1 MVSGRHA
8 QRRSPRLPRNLVPI
22 ASALAVV
29 GVLVGGT
36 VTATLTRPTGRA
48 VAGPATAA
56 PISASPSADPTRSQA
71 AQRASRSELRPMAT
85 PGGAKPSASS
95 VKPSPSRSTSTP
107 TVVSGGTCQASYYSD
122 GQKTADGE
130 TFDPNAYTAAHRTL
144 PFNTRVR
151 VTNTANGKSVVVRIN
166 DRGPY
171 VSGRCL
177 DLSRAAFGAI
187 ASYSSGVVTVKYEV
201 LG

>member
-1 MVSGRHA
+1 MSGRHA
-8 QRRSPRLPRNLVPI
+8 LRRSPRLPRNLVPI

-36 VTATLTRPTGRA
+36 VTTMLTRPTGRV
-48 VAGPATAA
+48 VAGPATPA
-56 PISASPSADPTRSQA
+56 PTSGSPSADPTRSQA

-85 PGGAKPSASS
+85 PGG
-95 VKPSPSRSTSTP
+95 VKPSPRRSTSAP
-107 TVVSGGTCQASYYSD
+107 TVVGGGTCEASYYSD
-122 GQKTADGE
+122 GQRTADGE
-130 TFDPNAYTAAHRTL
+130 TFNPDAYTAAHRTL

-171 VSGRCL
+171 VAGRCL